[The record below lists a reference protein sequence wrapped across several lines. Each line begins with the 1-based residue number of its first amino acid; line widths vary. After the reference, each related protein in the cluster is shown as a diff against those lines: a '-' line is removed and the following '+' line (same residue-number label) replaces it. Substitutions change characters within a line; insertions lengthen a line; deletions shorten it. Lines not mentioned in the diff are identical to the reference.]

1 MRKHISSGGGWF
13 RVHSSG
19 GQGAVVSAEIPIGE
33 RKSDGQ
39 INLMLVD
46 DHAILRHGLKR
57 SLQDCDDIKVVG
69 EAATGKE
76 LLKSVTTCRPQVV
89 VLDIDLAYASGH
101 KLIGQIKKIVPH
113 CKVVVL
119 TMYGHIRYALDS
131 LRNGADG
138 FVLKSSSFSELLEAV
153 RTVARGK
160 TYVCSEHASELIGW
174 IKSPR
179 KSALENLSKREFE
192 VLTRVGKGLSL
203 RAAGAQM
210 GISDKTV
217 GTYKT
222 RLMEKL
228 NLYNKTDLVK
238 FALQSGLVD

>member
-1 MRKHISSGGGWF
+1 MNQHWNNKCEETHSFGGGWF

-19 GQGAVVSAEIPIGE
+19 GQGAVVSAEIPIGG

-101 KLIGQIKKIVPH
+101 KLIGQIKKIVS
-113 CKVVVL
+113 
-119 TMYGHIRYALDS
+119 IARS
-131 LRNGADG
+131 L
-138 FVLKSSSFSELLEAV
+138 
-153 RTVARGK
+153 
-160 TYVCSEHASELIGW
+160 C
-174 IKSPR
+174 
-179 KSALENLSKREFE
+179 
-192 VLTRVGKGLSL
+192 
-203 RAAGAQM
+203 
-210 GISDKTV
+210 
-217 GTYKT
+217 
-222 RLMEKL
+222 
-228 NLYNKTDLVK
+228 
-238 FALQSGLVD
+238 